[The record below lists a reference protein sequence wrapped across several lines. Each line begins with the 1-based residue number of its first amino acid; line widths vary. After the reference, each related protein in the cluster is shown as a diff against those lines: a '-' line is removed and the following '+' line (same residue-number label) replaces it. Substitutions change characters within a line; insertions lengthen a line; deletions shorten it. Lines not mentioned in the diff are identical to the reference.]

1 MQRPCGNSAG
11 CNAPLHPMTDPYTQ
25 RLARLDCCAVSDAL
39 DKLNLTGVV
48 TVLPQRSS
56 SRRIAGRAI
65 TVKLVAKEQAPVTSG
80 PPRHLGTTAIESGGP
95 GDVIVVEQRSG
106 IEAGSWGGILS
117 LAAKVRGIEGVIAD
131 GPVRDIDEARAYDL
145 PIYSRGLTARTA
157 RGRVAEAATN
167 VDVRIDEITVSP
179 GDYVLADNSAVIFIG
194 KANIE
199 AVLAAAEDIAA
210 REAAMAKALLAGES
224 VGTVMGANYENML
237 AVHA

>member
-1 MQRPCGNSAG
+1 
-11 CNAPLHPMTDPYTQ
+11 MTDPFIP

-56 SRRIAGRAI
+56 TRRIAGRAI
-65 TVKLVAKEQAPVTSG
+65 TVKLVAKEQAPAVTG

-95 GDVIVVEQRSG
+95 GNVIVVEQRTG

-117 LAAKVRGIEGVIAD
+117 LAAKLRGIEGIVAD

-145 PIYSRGLTARTA
+145 PIYARGLTARTA
-157 RGRVAEAATN
+157 RGRIAEAATD

-179 GDYVLADNSAVIFIG
+179 GDYVLADNSAVIFIR
-194 KANIE
+194 AADIE
-199 AVLAAAEDIAA
+199 QVIAAAEDIAA
-210 REAAMAKALLAGES
+210 REAAMAKSLLAGEP
-224 VGTVMGANYENML
+224 VHAVMGANYENML

>member
-1 MQRPCGNSAG
+1 
-11 CNAPLHPMTDPYTQ
+11 MTDPYTQ

-95 GDVIVVEQRSG
+95 GDVIVVEQHDGILFGIDELEQRTG